1 MDLAQYMSRSIEE
14 LVQHVLKASLTN
26 PKESAFILRYLGYS
40 KKAAKK
46 RSRLEA
52 EGRHVPPFLIASIAA
67 DCNLFCKGCYARA
80 NQSCGDGSGHNEL
93 TCVQWEKVF
102 GEAAELGI
110 AFILLAGG
118 EPLLRRDVIEAASGF
133 PQVVFPIFTNGTIM
147 DDEYLSLFNRNRNLV
162 PVISLEGDKSRT
174 DGRRG
179 SGIYDKLTATMD
191 NLKSKGILFGTSITV
206 TAENLAEVT
215 SPSLVSTIQSKGCS
229 LVFYVEYVPV
239 DASTAQLALNSSQR
253 KIFEEKLKALRQEYS
268 DVVFL
273 TFPGDEK
280 YMGGCLAAGRGFFHI
295 NASGGAEPCP
305 FSPYSD
311 ISLKEHTLL
320 EALQSPLF
328 RRLESEGLLREEHT
342 GGCVLFEQQSRVSGL
357 LRSL

>member
-14 LVQHVLKASLTN
+14 LVQNVFKASLSN
-26 PKESAFILRYLGYS
+26 PKESAFILKYMGYS

-80 NQSCGDGSGHNEL
+80 NQSCGDGGSHSQL
-93 TCVQWEKVF
+93 TCAQWKKIF

-118 EPLLRRDVIEAASGF
+118 EPLLRSDVIEAASGF
-133 PQVVFPIFTNGTIM
+133 PQIVFPVFTNGTIM
-147 DDEYLSLFNRNRNLV
+147 DDEYLDLFNKSRNLV

-179 SGIYDKLTATMD
+179 NGIYDKLTAAMD
-191 NLKSKGILFGTSITV
+191 RLYSKRILFGTSITV
-206 TAENLAEVT
+206 TAENLDEVT
-215 SPSLVSTIQSKGCS
+215 APSFVSDIQSKGCG
-229 LVFYVEYVPV
+229 LVFYVEYVPA
-239 DASTAQLALNSSQR
+239 DASTAQLVLDSSQR
-253 KIFEEKLKALRQEYS
+253 RTFEERLQALRQEHS
-268 DVVFL
+268 NMVFL
-273 TFPGDEK
+273 AFPGDEK
-280 YMGGCLAAGRGFFHI
+280 HMGGCLAAGRGFFHI

-311 ISLKEHTLL
+311 ISLKEHTLM

-342 GGCVLFEQQSRVSGL
+342 GGCVLFEQQARVSGL
-357 LRSL
+357 LRPL